1 MLVMFYPIAIWNY
14 SNHFRVREGGG
25 FCCENYNRFVRFR
38 IVYYRHFRILIV
50 RCIAVLF
57 WQTIQNT

>member
-25 FCCENYNRFVRFR
+25 FCCENYNPFLRLFR
-38 IVYYRHFRILIV
+38 MNFIDNY
-50 RCIAVLF
+50 
-57 WQTIQNT
+57 